1 MGIEQG
7 FMEYLSTWEEALDSP
22 AELAVL
28 RKVNRR
34 TPASFKREDV
44 FPREDVKL
52 AEKGADLTAGQCA
65 LLAAVALVDAV
76 DLRCPGTDEG
86 KAIQL
91 VESLFELQAVH
102 GFMCLGQSRSEVLS
116 PTQAPLWEAGLAA
129 VLYVAWERKI
139 EGLLGVVSAWWR
151 QYLDLCGA
159 HAVDNSIL
167 TPCQRGADA
176 KHPRNASSADRG
188 AIFAFVTYGLCPV
201 KDLTLSLLGARFFQ
215 SHLSDVPLPLG
226 HFIPLPAPLHF
237 LRYVDGFVSWFPILP
252 GLNVQWMV
260 GTTRQKPE
268 GAIDVRGGWAV
279 LGEKGGTCP
288 VQPPPGWT
296 SEKIYPAVN
305 PPAED

>member
-7 FMEYLSTWEEALDSP
+7 FMEYLSAWEEALDSP

-44 FPREDVKL
+44 FPY
-52 AEKGADLTAGQCA
+52 EKGADLAAGQCA
-65 LLAAVALVDAV
+65 LLAGVALVDAV

-102 GFMCLGQSRSEVLS
+102 GFMCLGQGRSEVLS

-159 HAVDNSIL
+159 HRADHDFRWHIL
-167 TPCQRGADA
+167 TPGQSGADI
-176 KHPRNASSADRG
+176 KHPGKVSAAGRDS
-188 AIFAFVTYGLCPV
+188 IFAFVNFGAIVEGRRL
-201 KDLTLSLLGARFFQ
+201 DMLGARIFRG
-215 SHLSDVPLPLG
+215 HLSDIPLPLG
-226 HFIPLPAPLHF
+226 HFIPLPAPLRF
-237 LRYVDGFVSWFPILP
+237 LRYVDGFVSWFPVLP

-268 GAIDVRGGWAV
+268 GAIDVTGGWAV